1 MIYWAPCGCAGRTDK
16 AWRRDGQHVKLRSYL
31 MEIGLMDPKEGPSDV
46 IGMLT
51 EAEIRMVC
59 ADIGSGQII

>member
-1 MIYWAPCGCAGRTDK
+1 
-16 AWRRDGQHVKLRSYL
+16 